1 MVYTTRRSSHW
12 DWLVMNSWPSVD
24 SMTSVSFAR
33 AVSLPRCPTCPVRRI
48 AIVTTDGVSAKKP
61 DWAGRRLFSILLFF
75 CLPFND
81 YFSFTWLVLFVCLFA
96 LARYLLRDSK
106 KKNKIKK
113 ETHWATKGE
122 KKSLILRLYLSLSVC
137 VSLSVREL
145 VIDRSPPRAH
155 PSKLGT
161 LH

>member
-75 CLPFND
+75 PSHSTTIFLLLGLFC
-81 YFSFTWLVLFVCLFA
+81 LFVCLPWPDIFWGTV
-96 LARYLLRDSK
+96 

-113 ETHWATKGE
+113 ETHWATKGK